1 MLAHQLYRFFE
12 EDNLYERFERKYG
25 FTARGILDAPDEEYN
40 EKAPL
45 MVAICRDFLFEN
57 TTLTWLKTS
66 NPESVVL
73 YAKCDDEESLGTL
86 NQIVRIVATIET
98 TEPVSVRKRK
108 RQERNKPNPKWYTSR
123 WTMSVDVYMEC
134 VERFNVW
141 PVIMPKEWFE
151 EVKTRLDYSL
161 LPDLISIVLLYLPQ
175 NKENVKACI

>member
-1 MLAHQLYRFFE
+1 MNALEIYRLFE
-12 EDNLYERFERKYG
+12 EAHLYERFERKYG

-45 MVAICRDFLFEN
+45 MVATCHDFLFEQ
-57 TTLTWLKTS
+57 TTLTWLKH
-66 NPESVVL
+66 PKSVVL
-73 YAKCDDEESLGTL
+73 YAKCDNQEYLDTL

-98 TEPVSVRKRK
+98 TEPVSVRKRR

-123 WTMSVDVYMEC
+123 WTMGVDVYMEC

-141 PVIMPKEWFE
+141 PVIMPKEWMK
-151 EVKTRLDYSL
+151 EVRERLDYCL

-175 NKENVKACI
+175 DKESVKACI